1 MKWLRMYWF
10 KGESLSTLTLLA
22 LSLELVSFLKSQAV
36 SSLGLSLLLSA
47 ISVILTL
54 LLCSEVRTIF
64 AELKAAILT

>member
-1 MKWLRMYWF
+1 MKRLRMYWF

-22 LSLELVSFLKSQAV
+22 LGLELVSFLKSQAV

-64 AELKAAILT
+64 AELKAVILT